1 VREHPRSADHK
12 EHLVIESSLARSGRK
27 RKCRTN
33 SGKFM
38 SLQAAYRRG
47 KLSSDDEARYESI
60 VAELWR
66 LYREASS

>member
-1 VREHPRSADHK
+1 M
-12 EHLVIESSLARSGRK
+12 IEGSLARPGRK

-47 KLSSDDEARYESI
+47 ELASDDEARYESI
-60 VAELWR
+60 VAELRR
-66 LYREASS
+66 LYKEARS